1 MKLDYKLIIIL
12 GLSIVIYFIYREVN
26 TLFDKLLVLEE
37 KVKLLDEPKKISDE
51 IQNEVINNDLNDN
64 INIFNNNKQS
74 SLSSTKNIMID
85 LNTKLYNYDVIYTNL
100 TDSNSKYLEIYSNDN
115 SSYTSIKDNIT
126 SNEID
131 DILSKNKDKDNDKDN
146 CLIFN
151 YMDQNEHITHPE
163 NTTDYETT
171 QNPINNIPNNNN
183 TPNNN
188 TPNNNTPD
196 NNTPD
201 NNTPNNNN
209 TPNENNIIAIISDDK
224 SKLLNYETELKNKK
238 VSDIIKIAQEN
249 NIEINKKINGIY
261 KKKIK
266 QELINEI
273 IQKKISK

>member
-151 YMDQNEHITHPE
+151 Y
-163 NTTDYETT
+163 
-171 QNPINNIPNNNN
+171 
-183 TPNNN
+183 
-188 TPNNNTPD
+188 
-196 NNTPD
+196 
-201 NNTPNNNN
+201 
-209 TPNENNIIAIISDDK
+209 
-224 SKLLNYETELKNKK
+224 
-238 VSDIIKIAQEN
+238 
-249 NIEINKKINGIY
+249 
-261 KKKIK
+261 
-266 QELINEI
+266 
-273 IQKKISK
+273 ISKIY